1 MQHAAL
7 RRRSVTLP
15 FTHAQFLDVLGE
27 YNAVLWPVAAMLW
40 LATLAATVRLLRGDA
55 RASGLAAL
63 LALHW
68 AWSGIAYHAVFFT
81 RINPA
86 AWGFAGLFVLGSG
99 AFVWFGVM
107 RHRLAFDVGWTPRHV
122 LAGLFIVYALA
133 YPGLVLLTGLQWPRM
148 PAFGVPCPTTLFT
161 ASQPLLMISEK
172 LFSLSKAKHMLCQG
186 HTYAV
191 RYSVDL
197 SLKQCGAIPPTLS
210 IRQAGRRQQA
220 LYLLRCPLFLYRR
233 PAGSWWMKRGA

>member
-1 MQHAAL
+1 M
-7 RRRSVTLP
+7 TLP

-40 LATLAATVRLLRGDA
+40 LATLAATVRLLRGHA

-133 YPGLVLLTGLQWPRM
+133 YPGLVLLTGLQCPRM

-161 ASQPLLMISEK
+161 AGVLLAAVPPVPRWVFVAPILWAMIGGSAAVTLGVTPDYM
-172 LFSLSKAKHMLCQG
+172 LFVAALAMLG
-186 HTYAV
+186 YAIKP
-191 RYSVDL
+191 DML
-197 SLKQCGAIPPTLS
+197 APGAATF
-210 IRQAGRRQQA
+210 QKRREAQ
-220 LYLLRCPLFLYRR
+220 
-233 PAGSWWMKRGA
+233 

>member
-1 MQHAAL
+1 MQHAVP

-86 AWGFAGLFVLGSG
+86 AWGFAGLFVLGSA
-99 AFVWFGVM
+99 AFVWFGVV
-107 RHRLAFDVGWTPRHV
+107 RHRLAFGIGWTPRHV

-161 ASQPLLMISEK
+161 AGVLLAAVPPVPRWVFVAPILWAMIGGSAAVTLGVTPDYM
-172 LFSLSKAKHMLCQG
+172 LFVAALAMLG
-186 HTYAV
+186 YA
-191 RYSVDL
+191 
-197 SLKQCGAIPPTLS
+197 
-210 IRQAGRRQQA
+210 IRPDMLALGGR
-220 LYLLRCPLFLYRR
+220 
-233 PAGSWWMKRGA
+233 

>member
-1 MQHAAL
+1 M
-7 RRRSVTLP
+7 TLP

-107 RHRLAFDVGWTPRHV
+107 RHRLAFNVGWTPRHV

-161 ASQPLLMISEK
+161 AGVLLAAVPPVPRWVFVAPILWAMIGGSAAVTLGVTPDYM
-172 LFSLSKAKHMLCQG
+172 LFVAALAMLG
-186 HTYAV
+186 YAIKP
-191 RYSVDL
+191 DML
-197 SLKQCGAIPPTLS
+197 ALG
-210 IRQAGRRQQA
+210 GR
-220 LYLLRCPLFLYRR
+220 
-233 PAGSWWMKRGA
+233 